1 MRRIAVAL
9 ALVLTLLA
17 PQTAM
22 AGSYAP
28 KGEYRLEQLIK
39 REHYRFCGRRIYRS
53 DRLKDIARWRSK
65 DMVKRDYFGHVIKGT
80 HKYVWDFYPY
90 VSGEIIAWNTGYDA
104 PAEQAF
110 RQFMGSA
117 PHRAM
122 IHDCRYR
129 RLGAG
134 AYYGG
139 GKHMF
144 TVLFHRP

>member
-1 MRRIAVAL
+1 L
-9 ALVLTLLA
+9 CLVLLFPA
-17 PQTAM
+17 PAV

-39 REHYRFCGRRIYRS
+39 REHYRVCGHRIYRS
-53 DRLKDIARWRSK
+53 DRLQSIARWRSK
-65 DMVKRDYFGHVIKGT
+65 DMVQRDYFAHVIKGT
-80 HKYVWDFYPY
+80 SKYVWDYYPY
-90 VSGEIIAWNTGYDA
+90 VDGEIIAWNMGYPA

-122 IHDCRYR
+122 IRDCRYR

-134 AYYGG
+134 AYYAG